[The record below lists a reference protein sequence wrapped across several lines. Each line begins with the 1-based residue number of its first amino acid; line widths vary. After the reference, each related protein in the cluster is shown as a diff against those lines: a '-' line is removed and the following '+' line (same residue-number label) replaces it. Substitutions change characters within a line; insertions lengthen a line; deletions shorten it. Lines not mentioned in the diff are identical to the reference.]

1 MIEFE
6 CSCAMKKHSAPLES
20 YEISSG
26 AINKIP
32 EILKNYKRIYGHS

>member
-6 CSCAMKKHSAPLES
+6 CSCAMKKHSAPLEG

-26 AINKIP
+26 ALEKIP
-32 EILKNYKRIYGHS
+32 EITKEEFQKQNA